1 MCGSRLR
8 EQPCGYGASR
18 LGWHRNGVS
27 VSGPICSYGPMSSY
41 GIDARTSH
49 VQDLV
54 TGLTQISQL
63 AIGDGTQ
70 WPSEHIEPLTR
81 EPFD

>member
-1 MCGSRLR
+1 MRSD
-8 EQPCGYGASR
+8 
-18 LGWHRNGVS
+18 
-27 VSGPICSYGPMSSY
+27 